1 MSPKS
6 YITAFEALR
15 IVYSKLGFRDVELF
29 CAGSTYDYRLLRYFE
44 DLRQK
49 VEAQERET

>member
-1 MSPKS
+1 LGPGSH
-6 YITAFEALR
+6 ITAFEALR
-15 IVYSKLGFRDVELF
+15 ILHPKLEFRDVELF